1 VHDRDAVAL
10 GHGLHP
16 GHDLGALGL
25 EPVDVAL
32 DPFVQDPHHPQCTLV
47 GVAGSVEQIN
57 VAAVESELPQPVDAV
72 EVTADGVVGDRYAE
86 ARDLT
91 LVEAEALEGLREDTG
106 IELSAAEV
114 RRQVLT
120 RGIRLNDLVGERF
133 RVGEVECVGQELC
146 EPCNHLQG
154 LTYPGVL
161 RGLVHR
167 GGLRADIVSG
177 GRIAVGDEVMRISSP
192 VNG

>member
-1 VHDRDAVAL
+1 M
-10 GHGLHP
+10 P
-16 GHDLGALGL
+16 
-25 EPVDVAL
+25 
-32 DPFVQDPHHPQCTLV
+32 
-47 GVAGSVEQIN
+47 GSVEAIN

-72 EVTADGVVGDRYAE
+72 EVNAEGVIGDRYGK

-91 LVEAEALEGLREDTG
+91 LIEAEALEGLREDTG
-106 IELSAAEV
+106 IELSAAES

-120 RGIRLNDLVGERF
+120 RGIRLNDLVAQHF
-133 RVGEVECVGQELC
+133 LVGDVECVGQELC

-154 LTYPGVL
+154 LTQQGVL

-177 GRIAVGDEVMRISSP
+177 GRIAVGDEVVP
-192 VNG
+192 LG

>member
-1 VHDRDAVAL
+1 MY
-10 GHGLHP
+10 P
-16 GHDLGALGL
+16 GR
-25 EPVDVAL
+25 
-32 DPFVQDPHHPQCTLV
+32 
-47 GVAGSVEQIN
+47 VAGSVEQIH

-91 LVEAEALEGLREDTG
+91 L
-106 IELSAAEV
+106 IEAEV

-120 RGIRLNDLVGERF
+120 RGIRLNELVGERF
-133 RVGEVECVGQELC
+133 TVGEVECVGQELC

-154 LTYPGVL
+154 LTYSGVL

-177 GRIAVGDEVMRISSP
+177 GRIAVGDEVMRVSSA

>member
-1 VHDRDAVAL
+1 MY
-10 GHGLHP
+10 P
-16 GHDLGALGL
+16 GRV
-25 EPVDVAL
+25 P
-32 DPFVQDPHHPQCTLV
+32 
-47 GVAGSVEQIN
+47 GSVEQIH
-57 VAAVESELPQPVDAV
+57 VAAVESELPQPVAAV
-72 EVTADGVVGDRYAE
+72 DVTGDGVVGDRYAE
-86 ARDLT
+86 SRDLT
-91 LVEAEALEGLREDTG
+91 LIEAEALEGLREDTG
-106 IELSAAEV
+106 IQLSPAEV

-133 RVGEVECVGQELC
+133 TVGEVECVGQELC

-177 GRIAVGDEVMRISSP
+177 GRIAVGDEVMRVSSA